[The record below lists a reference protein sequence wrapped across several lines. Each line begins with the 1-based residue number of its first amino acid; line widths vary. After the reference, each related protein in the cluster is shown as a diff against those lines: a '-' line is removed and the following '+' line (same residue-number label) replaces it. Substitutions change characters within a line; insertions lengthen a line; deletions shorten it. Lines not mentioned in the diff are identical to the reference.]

1 MNWLYYL
8 LEANLYL
15 VIFYGFY
22 RLFLHHDTF
31 YGLNRYYL
39 IFSSILAFALP
50 FFQLGF
56 LKKEVVISYAT
67 FTGTPETPSLFTLEN
82 GLLLLYATISLVLIL
97 KICLGLRNLQS
108 IISKAKKTKENGI
121 ILIEIENSKM
131 AFSFFNFLFI
141 DPELDQKTTILK
153 HEMVHIRQKHSLD
166 ILLFELIQ
174 ISSWFNPITYLIKN
188 DIKLI
193 HEYLADEVT
202 TNKDIAKYEYAIF
215 LIQNS
220 YGNQKVSLTNHFF
233 NSSLLKNR
241 ISMLNQKKSAKWARL
256 KLLFILPLTGL
267 MLCLSTM
274 AFTKDYGTI
283 QFGQKKENLAI
294 VFQDTTKKKVG
305 KKSLQPSPP
314 KESGQ
319 TKSKKVKEITI
330 NEPLIIADHKKLPP
344 PPAPGPL
351 KSKKPGQPKVNEVR
365 FPLPIV
371 KKDKKDMPAP
381 PPPPVEPKAA
391 KSGNGS
397 ETITGVVVINDNN
410 KAQSVTST
418 SPSEQKELKP
428 VTVVGYQSTVNKSTI
443 PVKKVKGTKIEEVIV
458 VGQPSKKQ

>member
-39 IFSSILAFALP
+39 IFSSVLAFMLP

-67 FTGTPETPSLFTLEN
+67 FTEIPEKPSLFTVEN
-82 GLLLLYATISLVLIL
+82 GVLLLYAIISLVLIV
-97 KICLGLRNLQS
+97 KICLGLRNLQ
-108 IISKAKKTKENGI
+108 IIIRKAKRTKENGI
-121 ILIEIENSKM
+121 TLIEIENSKM

-153 HEMVHIRQKHSLD
+153 HEMVHIRQKHSVD

-174 ISSWFNPITYLIKN
+174 ISSWFNPITYFIKN

-202 TNKDIAKYEYAIF
+202 TNKDIAKYEYAMF

-220 YGNQKVSLTNHFF
+220 YGNQKVSLSNHFF

-241 ISMLNQKKSAKWARL
+241 ISMLNQTKSAKWARL
-256 KLLFILPLTGL
+256 KLLFVIPLTGL
-267 MLCLSTM
+267 MLCLSTT

-283 QFGQKKENLAI
+283 QLGQKKESLSIAL
-294 VFQDTTKKKVG
+294 QDTTR
-305 KKSLQPSPP
+305 
-314 KESGQ
+314 
-319 TKSKKVKEITI
+319 KKVKQIKLVPPPP
-330 NEPLIIADHKKLPP
+330 PLPPNAAKAKKTPPKVEVVRFPPPVVKKDGKRLPP
-344 PPAPGPL
+344 PVVI
-351 KSKKPGQPKVNEVR
+351 KDEKV
-365 FPLPIV
+365 
-371 KKDKKDMPAP
+371 AP
-381 PPPPVEPKAA
+381 PPPPIEPRPIKNRKSLPPPPPPTEPRPA
-391 KSGNGS
+391 KSGNDS
-397 ETITGVVVINDNN
+397 ETITGISVINDNN
-410 KAQSVTST
+410 STQSITST
-418 SPSEQKELKP
+418 SPAEQKELKSVTVIGYP
-428 VTVVGYQSTVNKSTI
+428 GTGNKNTIPVKKIKGTRIEEVTVVGY
-443 PVKKVKGTKIEEVIV
+443 
-458 VGQPSKKQ
+458 PSKKQ

>member
-39 IFSSILAFALP
+39 IFSSVLAFMLP

-56 LKKEVVISYAT
+56 LKKEVLISYAT
-67 FTGTPETPSLFTLEN
+67 FTELPETPSLFTLEN
-82 GLLLLYATISLVLIL
+82 GLLLLYGIISVGLII
-97 KICLGLRNLQS
+97 KICIGLRRLQS
-108 IISKAKKTKENGI
+108 IVRKAKKTRENGI
-121 ILIEIENSKM
+121 TLIEIENSKM

-153 HEMVHIRQKHSLD
+153 HEMVHIKQKHSLD

-202 TNKDIAKYEYAIF
+202 TNKDIAKYEYAMF

-241 ISMLNQKKSAKWARL
+241 ISMLNQTKSAKWARL
-256 KLLFILPLTGL
+256 KLLFIIPITGF
-267 MLCLSTM
+267 MLCLSTR

-283 QFGQKKENLAI
+283 QLGQKKESLTFAA
-294 VFQDTTKKKVG
+294 QDTTRKKA
-305 KKSLQPSPP
+305 
-314 KESGQ
+314 ER
-319 TKSKKVKEITI
+319 
-330 NEPLIIADHKKLPP
+330 KKLPP
-344 PPAPGPL
+344 PPPVAPNA
-351 KSKKPGQPKVNEVR
+351 SKEKPKVREIR
-365 FPLPIV
+365 FQPPVV
-371 KKDKKDMPAP
+371 KKDVKRLPPPVVFRDEKSVP
-381 PPPPVEPKAA
+381 PPPPVEPRSKKSRKPVPPPPPPVEQKGA
-391 KSGNGS
+391 KNGNDS
-397 ETITGVVVINDNN
+397 ETITSISVTNDNSA
-410 KAQSVTST
+410 AQSITST
-418 SPSEQKELKP
+418 SPAEQKGLKS
-428 VTVVGYQSTVNKSTI
+428 VTILGYQTGGNKNTI
-443 PVKKVKGTKIEEVIV
+443 PVKKVNVIPVEEISV
-458 VGQPSKKQ
+458 VGRPIKKQ